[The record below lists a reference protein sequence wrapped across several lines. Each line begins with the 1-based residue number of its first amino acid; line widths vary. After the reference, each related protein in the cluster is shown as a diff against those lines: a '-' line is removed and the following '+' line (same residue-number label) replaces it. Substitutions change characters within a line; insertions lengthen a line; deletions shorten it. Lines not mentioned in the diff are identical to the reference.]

1 MNKETLIKTISLL
14 TASPK
19 GILAVD
25 ESLDTCRGRFEK
37 LDVPFTEEKR
47 REYRE
52 VLVTTPGIEEYINAF
67 ILVHETFFH
76 KTKEGIIF
84 TDILK
89 NKGID
94 FGVTAYTSSAIDFP
108 LHPGEKISE
117 GLDGLPSRLKQYKE
131 KGASFSK
138 WRAQIVIGEGIPTE
152 ACLRANAAA
161 LGRYALACQE
171 QDIVPIVEPEIL
183 INGSHSIE
191 KCYEVTSHNL
201 DVLFAEL
208 KMLDVFIPGIILK
221 TSMVIS
227 GKDSLNR
234 APTEKVAEM
243 TIKCLKEH
251 VPKDVGGVVFL
262 SGGQE
267 DEEAVTNLNTISK
280 IKSLPWHLTF
290 SYGRAIQNPALKSWA
305 KNPNDIPGAQALLL
319 TAAKNNSLASIGQYK
334 QK

>member
-1 MNKETLIKTISLL
+1 MNKDVLIKTISRL

-37 LDVPFTEEKR
+37 LGVPFTEEKR

-52 VLVTTPGIEEYINAF
+52 VLVTTPGLEKYISAF

-76 KTKEGIIF
+76 KTKDGILF

-117 GLDGLPSRLKQYKE
+117 GLDELPGRLKQYKE

-138 WRAQIVIGEGIPTE
+138 WRAQIVIGESIPTE

-183 INGSHSIE
+183 IDGRHSIE
-191 KCYEVTSHNL
+191 KCYEVTAHNL

-208 KMLDVFIPGIILK
+208 KILDVFVPGIILK
-221 TSMVIS
+221 TSMVIQ
-227 GKDSLNR
+227 GKMRL
-234 APTEKVAEM
+234 TEPQ
-243 TIKCLKEH
+243 LK
-251 VPKDVGGVVFL
+251 KL
-262 SGGQE
+262 
-267 DEEAVTNLNTISK
+267 
-280 IKSLPWHLTF
+280 
-290 SYGRAIQNPALKSWA
+290 LK
-305 KNPNDIPGAQALLL
+305 
-319 TAAKNNSLASIGQYK
+319 
-334 QK
+334 